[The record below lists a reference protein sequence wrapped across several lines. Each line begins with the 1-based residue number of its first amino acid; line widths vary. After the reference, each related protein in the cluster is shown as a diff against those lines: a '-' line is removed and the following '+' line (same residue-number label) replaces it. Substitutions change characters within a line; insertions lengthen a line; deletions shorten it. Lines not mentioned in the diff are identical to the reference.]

1 MKKTTPVLMLV
12 MIALASGISCTAALA
27 QAERPEDRAE
37 WKLDQLSYSIGNFST
52 FAEMVD
58 IGLKKMA
65 LSSALPSAELDRL
78 EAEVRRIADQWEV
91 EIYREADF
99 LVTDLFPASATAEK
113 EVLIIYRGDTLKEYQ
128 ALKERK
134 AQLVASGQY
143 RDEARRDIA
152 WSLGKLLSYPDA
164 KINELLA
171 D

>member
-1 MKKTTPVLMLV
+1 MTFAKSLITL
-12 MIALASGISCTAALA
+12 ALALLLCGVSNVQAQEAKAGDASG
-27 QAERPEDRAE
+27 
-37 WKLDQLSYSIGNFST
+37 WKLDPLSQQIGNFST
-52 FAEMVD
+52 FADMVD
-58 IGLKKMA
+58 IVLKKMA

-91 EIYREADF
+91 EIYREPDF

-152 WSLGKLLSYPDA
+152 WTLGKLLSYPDA

>member
-1 MKKTTPVLMLV
+1 M
-12 MIALASGISCTAALA
+12 
-27 QAERPEDRAE
+27 
-37 WKLDQLSYSIGNFST
+37 
-52 FAEMVD
+52 
-58 IGLKKMA
+58 
-65 LSSALPSAELDRL
+65 
-78 EAEVRRIADQWEV
+78 
-91 EIYREADF
+91 EIYREPDF
-99 LVTDLFPASATAEK
+99 LVTDLFPASATADK

-134 AQLVASGQY
+134 EQLVASGQY